1 MLVTGTWTGQDAA
14 DLRAAYRM
22 PITEFATGLLGI
34 AERTISNWESK
45 RAAAI
50 RVPDMARVLDTALQ
64 MAPDPVK
71 DRFALLRAQRQASS
85 GTWPAAV
92 DDAMSDL
99 NRRELLRLIAIAG
112 AAVSAPGT
120 PLDVERLGAAG
131 ADTSPALLAEYG
143 KVNARLW
150 LVYSRTVPK
159 RSVLPLVNAQLAVVT
174 GRLRGAGGAAR
185 TRLCGLASELFQLA
199 GEIFFDGNRYADAA
213 HCYTLAADTARE
225 AGAADLWSCSMTRH
239 SFIYVY
245 GRDFEDAVPML
256 DAAASIARNGDRALP
271 AWQWASCVRAQA
283 LAGTGDLAGCE
294 QALDA
299 AATVSGL
306 TSSGVGGWLRFDA
319 ARLPEEQGGC
329 YTLLG
334 RAAKARAALETA
346 LAGQL
351 SARRRGSVHTDL
363 AACALQ
369 RRDLDEFTGHA
380 FAALDAAG
388 ETGSGYVAR
397 RLRGLEP
404 QLSALGADHR
414 VRAVNDR
421 INSLEAV
428 Q

>member
-22 PITEFATGLLGI
+22 PITEFATGLLGV

-45 RAAAI
+45 RGAAI
-50 RVPDMARVLDTALQ
+50 RVPDMVRVLDTALQ
-64 MAPDPVK
+64 MASDPVK

-85 GTWPAAV
+85 GTWSAV

-112 AAVSAPGT
+112 AAVSAPGMA
-120 PLDVERLGAAG
+120 LDAERLGAAG

-150 LVYSRTVPK
+150 LVYSRTAPK

-174 GRLRGAGGAAR
+174 GRLRSAGGAAR

-199 GEIFFDGNRYADAA
+199 GEIFFDGNRYTDAA

-225 AGAADLWSCSMTRH
+225 AGAADLWSCSLTRH
-239 SFIYVY
+239 SFTYVY

-256 DAAASIARNGDRALP
+256 DAAATIARNGDRSLP

-294 QALDA
+294 QALDD

-334 RAAKARAALETA
+334 RNAKARAALETA

-380 FAALDAAG
+380 FEALDAAG

-404 QLSALGADHR
+404 QLSTFGADHR

>member
-50 RVPDMARVLDTALQ
+50 RVPDMVRVLDTALQ

-71 DRFALLRAQRQASS
+71 DRFALLRAQRQASP
-85 GTWPAAV
+85 GTWPAA

-120 PLDVERLGAAG
+120 ALDAERLGAAR

-150 LVYSRTVPK
+150 LVYSRTAPK

-199 GEIFFDGNRYADAA
+199 GEIFFDGNRYTDAA

-256 DAAASIARNGDRALP
+256 DAAASIARNGDRSLP
-271 AWQWASCVRAQA
+271 AWQWANCVRAQA

-294 QALDA
+294 QALGD
-299 AATVSGL
+299 AATVNGL
-306 TSSGVGGWLRFDA
+306 TSSGTGGWLRFDA
-319 ARLPEEQGGC
+319 ARLPEEQGSC

-334 RAAKARAALETA
+334 STAKARTALETA
-346 LAGQL
+346 LNGQL

-404 QLSALGADHR
+404 QLSAFKADHR
-414 VRAVNDR
+414 VCAVNDR